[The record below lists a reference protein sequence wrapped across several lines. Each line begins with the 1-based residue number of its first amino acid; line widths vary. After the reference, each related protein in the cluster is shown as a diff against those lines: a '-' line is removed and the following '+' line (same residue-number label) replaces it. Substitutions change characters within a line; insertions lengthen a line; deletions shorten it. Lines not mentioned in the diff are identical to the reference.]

1 MGNLYRFGVSLERD
15 LIDAFDQY
23 IQERNYGN
31 RSEAIRDLIRN
42 ELIRKTHD
50 EGGLVAGAIV
60 MTYDHNKNNLLQKML
75 LIQHDYHDSIISTQ
89 HVHLDHDY
97 CLEIIAVR
105 GRAEEVDLLASRL
118 KSLVGVKHLDVS
130 ISAPGSDA
138 DHDLLK

>member
-1 MGNLYRFGVSLERD
+1 MSNLYRFGVSLEQD

-31 RSEAIRDLIRN
+31 RSEAIRDMIRK
-42 ELIRKTHD
+42 ELIQKKRD
-50 EGGLVAGAIV
+50 EGGIVAGAIV

-75 LIQHDYHDSIISTQ
+75 LIQHDYHDAIISTQ

-97 CLEIIAVR
+97 CLEIVAVR
-105 GRAEEVDLLASRL
+105 GLARDVDLLASRL

-138 DHDLLK
+138 DQDLLK